1 MVFTFPFGTQFFV
14 TETARYRVGVG
25 RVLFRLWGYNSH
37 VLSAIFYR
45 SKKNGGRGHLNV
57 H

>member
-14 TETARYRVGVG
+14 TETARYWVGVG